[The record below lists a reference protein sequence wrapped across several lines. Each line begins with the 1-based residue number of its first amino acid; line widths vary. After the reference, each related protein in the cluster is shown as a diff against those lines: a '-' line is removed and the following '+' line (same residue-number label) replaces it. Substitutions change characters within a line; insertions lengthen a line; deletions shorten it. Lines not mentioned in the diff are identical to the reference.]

1 MPASEAAQP
10 PPRPASAPAALP
22 EVRLGVATET
32 GRRAR
37 NEDVA
42 AACLATPG
50 QRATHGIVAA
60 IADGMGGAKGGRVA
74 AEVTVRGFLDDYYAQ
89 PATLGVERAAAQ
101 VLAALNRWICAQG
114 ATDPALAGMATTF
127 SALILLG
134 SRAHVVHV
142 GDSRIYRWRAEELAC
157 LTEDHTLKRP
167 ELSHVLY
174 RAIGIEDALRL
185 DHAVH
190 VLRPHDRFLLCTDG
204 VHGVLAEREIAA
216 LLAARQSPE
225 ETARSL
231 TAAALAAGGRDNATA
246 LVLDVLAVPPPD
258 RAGLESL
265 LDVLPLGELPRLGA
279 RIDDFRLE
287 RVLADG
293 RNSRLFRAI
302 DERTGRPV
310 VLKFPHPRLGEE
322 PAQRAAF
329 LREAWVA
336 AHLRSPWLGE
346 VLDFVPERRSRLY
359 AVMPWYEGE
368 SLEQRLRRPPP
379 LGLEEGIAI
388 GLRLAKAAAALHR
401 AGVVHRDIKPDN
413 VLLERGGGLRL
424 LDFGIARIKKLEE
437 GPPGEVPGTPSYMA
451 PELFAGA
458 SGDERSDIFALGVTL
473 YRAFSGA
480 FPYGEIEPFSR
491 PRFGRPAPLARHR
504 PDLPAWLDE
513 VLTKAVAV
521 DPAARFADMLEFA
534 FALDSGPRTGPD
546 PAHRRPLYARNP
558 LLFWQA
564 LAAALF
570 LLVLA
575 LLARSALA

>member
-1 MPASEAAQP
+1 MAAV
-10 PPRPASAPAALP
+10 P
-22 EVRLGVATET
+22 EVRVGFSTET
-32 GRRAR
+32 GRRAQ

-50 QRATHGIVAA
+50 QRASHGIVAA

-74 AEVTVRGFLDDYYAQ
+74 AEVAVRGFLDGYYTE
-89 PATLGVERAAAQ
+89 PATLGVERAAAR

-114 ATDPALAGMATTF
+114 AADPALAGMATTF

-134 SRAHVVHV
+134 PRAHVVHV
-142 GDSRIYRWRAEELAC
+142 GDSRIYRWREEELTC
-157 LTEDHTLKRP
+157 LTEDHSLKRP

-174 RAIGIEDALRL
+174 RAIGIEEALRL
-185 DHAVH
+185 DHAAH
-190 VLRPHDRFLLCTDG
+190 SLRPHDRFLLCTDG
-204 VHGVLAEREIAA
+204 VHGALPARAIAA

-225 ETARSL
+225 ETARGL

-258 RAGLESL
+258 RASLASL
-265 LDVLPLGELPRLGA
+265 LDVLPLGELPQIGA

-293 RNSRLFRAI
+293 RNSRLFRAM
-302 DERTGRPV
+302 DERSGRPV
-310 VLKFPHPRLGEE
+310 VLKFPHPRLRDE

-359 AVMPWYEGE
+359 AVMPCYEGE
-368 SLEQRLRRPPP
+368 SLERRLRRPPR
-379 LGLEEGIAI
+379 LGAEEGVAI
-388 GLRLAKAAAALHR
+388 GLRLAKAVTALHR
-401 AGVVHRDIKPDN
+401 AGVIHRDIKPDN
-413 VLLERGGGLRL
+413 VLLEREGGLRL
-424 LDFGIARIKKLEE
+424 LDFGVARIRKLEE
-437 GPPGEVPGTPSYMA
+437 GPPADIPGTPSYMA
-451 PELFAGA
+451 PELFAGQP
-458 SGDERSDIFALGVTL
+458 GDERSDIFALGVTL
-473 YRAFSGA
+473 YRAFAGA
-480 FPYGEIEPFSR
+480 YPYGEIEPFSH
-491 PRFGRPAPLARHR
+491 PRFGRPSPLTRHR

-513 VLTKAVAV
+513 VLMRAVAV
-521 DPAARFADMLEFA
+521 DPAERFADMLEFA
-534 FALDSGPRTGPD
+534 FALESGPASGFD
-546 PAHRRPLYARNP
+546 PAPRRPLYARNP

-570 LLVLA
+570 LLVLV
-575 LLARSALA
+575 LLAHSPPA